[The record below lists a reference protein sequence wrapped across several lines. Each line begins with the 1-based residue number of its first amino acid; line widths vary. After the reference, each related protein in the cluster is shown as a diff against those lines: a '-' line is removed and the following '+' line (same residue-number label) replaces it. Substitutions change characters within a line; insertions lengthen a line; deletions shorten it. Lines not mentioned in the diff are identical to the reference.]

1 MKWEKID
8 LEAGK
13 ARIDTTLLYAKDR
26 GLYES
31 TTKTGNVR
39 TVGMPKETVQL
50 LREWRK
56 ECLVLRLENGDR
68 WHNTGYVFIR
78 DDGQPMHPD
87 SIAHWLRAFSERH
100 GLPHIN
106 AHAFRHTVA
115 SVLIANG
122 TDVVTV
128 SKQLGHLD
136 VSTTETFYSHI
147 IEENKQKATE
157 CIADALLRKK
167 QA

>member
-1 MKWEKID
+1 MCFHCSGD
-8 LEAGK
+8 LMVCGT
-13 ARIDTTLLYAKDR
+13 RC
-26 GLYES
+26 
-31 TTKTGNVR
+31 
-39 TVGMPKETVQL
+39 P
-50 LREWRK
+50 
-56 ECLVLRLENGDR
+56 
-68 WHNTGYVFIR
+68 
-78 DDGQPMHPD
+78 
-87 SIAHWLRAFSERH
+87 
-100 GLPHIN
+100 LPTSYP